1 MNLTTNDN
9 ARRWYSM
16 APVAAAAT
24 EPSSAEVY
32 IYDYIGYYEITARD
46 FVRDLKALG
55 DVAELSVHINSGGGE
70 VFEGLAI
77 YNALKA
83 NPAHVTVY
91 VDGIAASLASYV
103 AMAGDTVEVAE
114 NGYFMIHEPWNIS
127 IGTADDMRKDADRLD
142 KLRNTLAAGY
152 ANKTGQSADDVVA
165 VMAAET
171 WFDASEALEWGLVD
185 RVGAKLEAAA
195 SIADRNMN
203 HVPAGAQAWI
213 TTETEPKGKKMNAN
227 CIIENGIVRAATAEE
242 MADEK
247 VEKVDVSAELRKS
260 IEDSI
265 YDSGYAAGRD
275 ESTAGLKAELTAD
288 HGEKQDVL
296 QAEVSALKGVVEESE
311 RLAKAKASEI
321 DHLNASL
328 EKAQKRLE
336 TVGAGLALDANSSTD
351 IAPESFW
358 AAVETIKASEECDDA
373 RAMLLAQRKFPEL
386 HASMCKGN

>member
-1 MNLTTNDN
+1 MNDKNL
-9 ARRWYSM
+9 RWYSM
-16 APVAAAAT
+16 AQT
-24 EPSSAEVY
+24 ESTPTSADVY
-32 IYDYIGYYEITARD
+32 IYDRIGVGGVSARD
-46 FVRDLKALG
+46 FVRDLQALG
-55 DVAELSVHINSGGGE
+55 AVDELSVRINSGGGD
-70 VFEGLAI
+70 VIEGLAI
-77 YNALKA
+77 YTALKSHQ
-83 NPAHVTVY
+83 AHVTVY
-91 VDGIAASLASYV
+91 IDGIAASIASYV
-103 AMAGDTVEVAE
+103 AMAGDTVEIAE
-114 NGYFMIHEPWNIS
+114 NGFFMIHEPWAAIA
-127 IGTADDMRKDADRLD
+127 GTAEEMRKQADLQDRVRDAM
-142 KLRNTLAAGY
+142 AAGY
-152 ANKTGQSADDVVA
+152 AAKTEQPLSGVLA

-336 TVGAGLALDANSSTD
+336 TVGAGMALDANSSTD

-358 AAVETIKASEECDDA
+358 AAVETIKAAEECDDA